1 MPNAQRLKSMKE
13 KHECG
18 SSDARNH
25 RLLMQEHACHANMP
39 WCDEHAFVSPKTPV
53 TFEGA
58 CQSWS
63 RLAHGGMLV
72 MDYAGH
78 ARPEHASHARGV
90 MPVTNY
96 AGHARKHASHAR
108 RGMPVTEEHALYA
121 VGMLKA

>member
-1 MPNAQRLKSMKE
+1 
-13 KHECG
+13 
-18 SSDARNH
+18 
-25 RLLMQEHACHANMP
+25 MQEHACHANMP

-63 RLAHGGMLV
+63 RLAHGTR
-72 MDYAGH
+72 GH
-78 ARPEHASHARGV
+78 ASHGLTTMPVMLAGHASHARGV

>member
-1 MPNAQRLKSMKE
+1 MVAA
-13 KHECG
+13 G
-18 SSDARNH
+18 SRG
-25 RLLMQEHACHANMP
+25 HAM
-39 WCDEHAFVSPKTPV
+39 SI
-53 TFEGA
+53 
-58 CQSWS
+58 
-63 RLAHGGMLV
+63 V

-78 ARPEHASHARGV
+78 ARGACQSCSRGMQSCSRV